1 MSQDTASLEA
11 RIEEL
16 EMRVVFQ
23 EDTLQ
28 TLNRE
33 LATQQQQ
40 IEQLHLMLQ
49 TVYRELKDAQEAAQ
63 AGGQSVANERP
74 PHY

>member
-1 MSQDTASLEA
+1 MTHDSTSLEA
-11 RIEEL
+11 RIAEL
-16 EMRVVFQ
+16 EMRIVFQ

-40 IEQLHLMLQ
+40 IEQLQLMLQ

-63 AGGQSVANERP
+63 TGAAAAANERP

>member
-1 MSQDTASLEA
+1 MTPDTASLEA

-33 LATQQQQ
+33 LATQQQH

-63 AGGQSVANERP
+63 TGGQAANERP